1 MERLRVSADLQSREK
16 PSSAP
21 KSTARG
27 DLTNVS
33 KHLRKSPRYLVTG
46 LAFFAALVASI
57 PASAGDLSGKVMNGT
72 TKRPAVGDEVVV
84 LTVSNGKMSEGPR
97 AKTDGAGHFSLIVA
111 DSRVPHLVR
120 VVHQTVPYETKT
132 EPDAN
137 TVAIQVYDVA
147 DRLDGVT
154 AVMDVQR
161 FEARSDTLE
170 VKQLVTMHN
179 ASKPP
184 RTLVTDRPFEIQL
197 QPEAQVESGMV
208 QIENQKPI
216 NQKPTPGERKDE
228 YYFHSPLRPGDTRF
242 AVVYRLPYNG
252 EAVVEPRIRN
262 AQERFVVM
270 LPMSMAF
277 EPQVR
282 STFQP
287 MRGVSPDNVQGTAPV
302 APGQLLAFRI
312 SGTGILA
319 EIQGRLQPSPS
330 GQSQVQRAAQV
341 DRGFHASPGTSRLDE
356 LVVSGLSG
364 VLLVSWAVYVLK
376 RRPGI
381 PLAEKYGVPPVLEQ
395 NGESEDRRKR
405 RVRVSQ

>member
-1 MERLRVSADLQSREK
+1 MTK
-16 PSSAP
+16 
-21 KSTARG
+21 G
-27 DLTNVS
+27 S
-33 KHLRKSPRYLVTG
+33 KHLRKASRYLVTG
-46 LAFFAALVASI
+46 LAFFAALVASVQ
-57 PASAGDLSGKVMNGT
+57 ASTGDLSGKVMNGT
-72 TKRPAVGDEVVV
+72 TKKPAVGDEVVV

-97 AKTDGAGHFSLIVA
+97 AKTDSAGHFSLIVA

-120 VVHQTVPYETKT
+120 VVHQTVPYETIT

-137 TVAIQVYDVA
+137 AVAIQVYDVA

-197 QPEAQVESGMV
+197 QPDAQVESGMV
-208 QIENQKPI
+208 QIENQEPI
-216 NQKPTPGERKDE
+216 KQKPTPGERQDE

-302 APGQLLAFRI
+302 APGQPLAFRI
-312 SGTGILA
+312 SGTGMLA

-341 DRGFHASPGTSRLDE
+341 DRGFLASPGTSRLDE

-364 VLLVSWAVYVLK
+364 VLLVSWAAYVLK
-376 RRPGI
+376 RRAGI
-381 PLAEKYGVPPVLEQ
+381 PSGVKYEVPPALEQ
-395 NGESEDRRKR
+395 NGESEGRRKR